1 MRKVILLLTLFSF
14 NTEIFSQD
22 EKVFTADEFV
32 WCGLDYS
39 KVRCIGPAGF
49 NDPDAIKDKYF
60 DAWNRLVLN
69 EASKYDLESSY
80 GKSQTTDLSVVDRRN
95 DLPVVGEFVINE
107 PYYFEKGELAQII
120 TDYNLEKQSE
130 GLGLVYVV
138 ESLNK
143 NSERAAIYTVFFDI
157 ASKDILWSRRFE
169 APAGGFGFRNY
180 WARPIY
186 EVIKDSRKVMK
197 RAKKDYYKS
206 LK

>member
-14 NTEIFSQD
+14 NTEIFSQE

-39 KVRCIGPAGF
+39 KVRCIGPSGF
-49 NDPDAIKDKYF
+49 NDPEAIKEKYF
-60 DAWNRLVLN
+60 DAWNQLVLN
-69 EASKYDLESSY
+69 EASKYDLETAY
-80 GKSQTTDLSVVDRRN
+80 GKSQITNLNIVNRRN
-95 DLPVVGEFVINE
+95 DIPVVGEFVINE
-107 PYYFEKGELAQII
+107 SYAFDNNQLKDII
-120 TDYNLEKQSE
+120 SDYKLKSHNV

-138 ESLNK
+138 ETLNK
-143 NSERAAIYTVFFDI
+143 TQERATIHTVFFDI
-157 ASKDILWSRRFE
+157 ETREILWSRKFT
-169 APAGGFGFRNY
+169 AAAGGFGFRNY